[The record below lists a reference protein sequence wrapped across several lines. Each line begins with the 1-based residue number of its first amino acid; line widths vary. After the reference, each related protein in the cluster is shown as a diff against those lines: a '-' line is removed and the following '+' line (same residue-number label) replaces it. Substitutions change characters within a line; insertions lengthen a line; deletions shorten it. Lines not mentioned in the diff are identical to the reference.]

1 MTLKTCFSLPPSRA
15 CLEYR
20 QVLPCIRN
28 CYKLH
33 SSTSQ
38 RAAQIQSSFSALL
51 QNMHGE
57 HKGKTTFGRKP
68 MAHFGRSGEL
78 MLPSPRIKGRGLN
91 KKSTKAA
98 VLSKKGEV
106 HASRFL
112 LPLDTKVI
120 HLLLKGSGT
129 ACT

>member
-1 MTLKTCFSLPPSRA
+1 MERTKICTQVTGMTLKTCFSLPPSRA

-33 SSTSQ
+33 SSTNQ
-38 RAAQIQSSFSALL
+38 RAAQIQNSFSALL

-57 HKGKTTFGRKP
+57 HKGKTKFGRKP

-78 MLPSPRIKGRGLN
+78 MLPSPRIKGRGLH

-98 VLSKKGEV
+98 VLSKKEKFM
-106 HASRFL
+106 H
-112 LPLDTKVI
+112 LDFFSHWI
-120 HLLLKGSGT
+120 LR
-129 ACT
+129 